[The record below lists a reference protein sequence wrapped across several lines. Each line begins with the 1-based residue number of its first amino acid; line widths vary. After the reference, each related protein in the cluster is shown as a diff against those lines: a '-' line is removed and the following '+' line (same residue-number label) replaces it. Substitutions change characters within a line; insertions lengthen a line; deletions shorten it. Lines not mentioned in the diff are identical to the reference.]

1 MLLEIFWIIQKD
13 KLNIDLCICSVFL
26 QKLFEYRQKSM
37 KITTFLSVNMKIIHE
52 SCFIDPTFSVYT

>member
-37 KITTFLSVNMKIIHE
+37 KITTFLSANIKMIYV
-52 SCFIDPTFSVYT
+52 SCLIDPKFSLDS